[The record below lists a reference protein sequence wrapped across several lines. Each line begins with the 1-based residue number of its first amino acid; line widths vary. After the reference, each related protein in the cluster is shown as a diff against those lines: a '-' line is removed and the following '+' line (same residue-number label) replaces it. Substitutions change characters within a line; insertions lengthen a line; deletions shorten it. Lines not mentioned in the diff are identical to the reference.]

1 MIKQN
6 SEKIVNFVSEK
17 NFKEV
22 LNLENIFYFIEVKLI
37 LVSNFMIKHRND
49 FLNWENFMNFRVLT
63 KKLIN

>member
-49 FLNWENFMNFRVLT
+49 FLN
-63 KKLIN
+63 